1 MFLFRCFFETRCT
14 SVTNQS
20 EAITAS
26 DLQIT
31 SRPPVPRI
39 HRLPIHQH
47 DSILHFDQSRQYNY
61 DERDDSESLSSITSA
76 SFSDENGSSGSDV
89 KNFEKLVDIVLTR
102 L

>member
-1 MFLFRCFFETRCT
+1 MLRTHCM
-14 SVTNQS
+14 SATNQS
-20 EAITAS
+20 EAVTAS

-39 HRLPIHQH
+39 HRLPIDQH
-47 DSILHFDQSRQYNY
+47 DSMIHFDQSRQYHH

-76 SFSDENGSSGSDV
+76 SFSDVNGSSRSDV
-89 KNFEKLVDIVLTR
+89 ENFEKLVDIVLTR